1 MILILGSRGFLG
13 CEVKAQLKEMEL
25 PFVVFDKKPN
35 LHDNLGTNE
44 YFSEVTDFLKSN
56 NIDRIINCA
65 VKYDGNQDLIFTN
78 VLLPLKILKYL
89 DNLKQPTIFINYS
102 SFFQKFPYYPFRK
115 KYTISKQFLESF
127 FEDYKNTHIY
137 NLQLE
142 HMYGPNDKDYKFIP
156 WVVKQLSNNEDITL
170 TDCDQQRDFIHVEDV
185 ARFSIKLITQKG
197 LKLNGDLKH
206 YEVGTGI
213 PTSFKKFISLL
224 KENLNS
230 SSKLMFGSI
239 ERNENE
245 IMYSTAKDTQ
255 KLFERYQW
263 KPQITVVD
271 GVKMFKISK

>member
-1 MILILGSRGFLG
+1 
-13 CEVKAQLKEMEL
+13 
-25 PFVVFDKKPN
+25 
-35 LHDNLGTNE
+35 
-44 YFSEVTDFLKSN
+44 
-56 NIDRIINCA
+56 
-65 VKYDGNQDLIFTN
+65 
-78 VLLPLKILKYL
+78 
-89 DNLKQPTIFINYS
+89 
-102 SFFQKFPYYPFRK
+102 
-115 KYTISKQFLESF
+115 
-127 FEDYKNTHIY
+127 
-137 NLQLE
+137 
-142 HMYGPNDKDYKFIP
+142 MYGPNDKDYKFIP